1 MKTAIHPSVSGG
13 SIKNNRDWFLMGMK
27 NGLPIGLGYFAVSF
41 TLGIAA
47 KNVGLNPIQAALMS
61 FLMHASAGQF
71 AALTVLSTHG
81 GFLTMILTQLTVNIR
96 YVLMSCSLS
105 QKIKK
110 ETPLH
115 KRCLLAYF
123 VTDEIFGISAGVKGD
138 LNPFYSYG
146 AASVA
151 SPGWVLG
158 TFFGALMGN
167 ILPDSVASAF
177 NVALY
182 GMFLAVII
190 PESKVNKVV
199 GVLVCVSMIISL
211 LFTVCPLTASLS
223 SSARIIILT
232 ILLASAAAII
242 RPIKE
247 ETTDEQ

>member
-1 MKTAIHPSVSGG
+1 MKTAIHPSVSGS
-13 SIKNNRDWFLMGMK
+13 SIKSNRYWFIMGMK
-27 NGLPIGLGYFAVSF
+27 NGLPICLGYFAVSF

-47 KNVGLNPIQAALMS
+47 KNVGLNPFQAALMS

-71 AALTVLSTHG
+71 AALTVLASQG

-110 ETPLH
+110 GTPLY

-123 VTDEIFGISAGVKGD
+123 VTDEIFGLSAGVKQE

-146 AASVA
+146 AAAVA

-158 TFFGALMGN
+158 TFFGAFMGN
-167 ILPDSVASAF
+167 ILPDGIASAF

-190 PESKVNKVV
+190 PESKTNRVI
-199 GVLVCVSMIISL
+199 GVLVCLSMIISL

-232 ILLASAAAII
+232 LLIASAAALI
-242 RPIKE
+242 RPVKE
-247 ETTDEQ
+247 E

>member
-1 MKTAIHPSVSGG
+1 MKTAIHPSISDG

-47 KNVGLNPIQAALMS
+47 KNVGLSPLQAALMS
-61 FLMHASAGQF
+61 FMMHASAGQF
-71 AALTVLSTHG
+71 AALTVLSTG
-81 GFLTMILTQLTVNIR
+81 GSFLAMILTQLTVNIR

-110 ETPLH
+110 ETSFP

-167 ILPDSVASAF
+167 ILPESMASAF

-190 PESKVNKVV
+190 PESKINKVV
-199 GVLVCVSMIISL
+199 GILVIVSMIFSL

-232 ILLASAAAII
+232 LLIAAAAALIC
-242 RPIKE
+242 PIKE
-247 ETTDEQ
+247 DTANES